1 MHRDSNFQTLSWFT
15 DQYRLGNLD
24 LEPPYQRKSV
34 WNKDYKV
41 YFIDTILRNF
51 PCPTIF
57 LAVEI
62 SATGLTKYR
71 VVDGKQRL
79 LTVIEFANDK
89 FATSMDKGKGG
100 YSEPDYADKYFSQL
114 PDAIKPNFW
123 GYKFTIEYLKDA
135 DREDL
140 NESFDRLNRNV
151 AKLNA
156 QELRHAMY
164 SGEFITFVTQLAD
177 DPFWHDMGQSTT
189 SRIRRMLDIE
199 YVSEIFLVVMHGIK
213 DGREHLDSYYAWYDE
228 EIPDLEENRRK
239 YEVCKNSIANLDL
252 YKTRYRNLA
261 DLYSLWSTMAK
272 LYEENGHRL
281 EIDFE
286 ETRENLLQLAQ
297 DIRADEEDQLV
308 QDYKLAVLQASNSIK
323 SRQIREDIL
332 KTLIVMKGK

>member
-1 MHRDSNFQTLSWFT
+1 MERDSNFQMLSWFT
-15 DQYRLGNLD
+15 DQYRLGNID

-34 WNKDYKV
+34 WNKDYKI

-62 SATGLTKYR
+62 SQTGLIKYR

-79 LTVIEFANDK
+79 LTVIEFINDK
-89 FATSMDKGKGG
+89 FATSADKGKGG
-100 YSEPDYADKYFSQL
+100 YSEPDYSDKYFSQL
-114 PDAIKPNFW
+114 PDSIKPSFW
-123 GYKFTIEYLKDA
+123 GYKFTIEYLKNA

-177 DPFWHDMGQSTT
+177 DPFWHDLGMSTT

-213 DGREHLDSYYAWYDE
+213 DGREHLDGYYAVYDDG
-228 EIPDLEENRRK
+228 IPDLERNRRK
-239 YEVCKNSIANLDL
+239 YEVCKTLIAELDI
-252 YKTRYRNLA
+252 YKERYRNLA
-261 DLYSLWSTMAK
+261 DQYSLWSAMSK
-272 LYEENGHRL
+272 LYDEHSDSL
-281 EIDFE
+281 EIDIE
-286 ETRENLLQLAQ
+286 RTRENLLQFAPKVK
-297 DIRADEEDQLV
+297 EDTKDKLGKA
-308 QDYKLAVLQASNSIK
+308 YTLAVLQASNSIK
-323 SRQIREDIL
+323 SRETRENIL
-332 KTLIVMKGK
+332 KTLIVLKRK

>member
-1 MHRDSNFQTLSWFT
+1 MERDSNFQTLSWFT
-15 DQYRLGNLD
+15 DQYRMGNLD
-24 LEPPYQRKSV
+24 LEPPYQRKSI

-62 SATGLTKYR
+62 SSTGLTKYH

-79 LTVIEFANDK
+79 LTVIEFVNDQ
-89 FATSMDKGKGG
+89 FATSSEKGKGG

-114 PDAIKPNFW
+114 PDSIKPGFW
-123 GYKFTIEYLKDA
+123 GYKFTIEYLKKA
-135 DREDL
+135 NREDL

-164 SGEFITFVTQLAD
+164 SGEFITFMTQLTD
-177 DPFWHDMGQSTT
+177 DPFWHDMGISTT

-213 DGREHLDSYYAWYDE
+213 DGRDHLDGYYAEYDSS
-228 EIPDLEENRRK
+228 IPHLDKTRRK
-239 YEVCKNSIANLDL
+239 YEVCKNLIASLDI
-252 YKTRYRNLA
+252 YKTRYSNLA
-261 DLYSLWSTMAK
+261 DLYSLWSAMSK
-272 LYEENGHRL
+272 LYDERGGKLDVDVEK
-281 EIDFE
+281 
-286 ETRENLLQLAQ
+286 TRRNLLKFV
-297 DIRADEEDQLV
+297 DKVSEDSESTQGKN
-308 QDYKLAVLQASNSIK
+308 YALAVLQASNSIR
-323 SRQIREDIL
+323 SRQVREDIL
-332 KTLIVMKGK
+332 KTLIVVKGK

>member
-1 MHRDSNFQTLSWFT
+1 MDRDSNFQMLSWFI

-62 SATGLTKYR
+62 GLTGITKYR

-79 LTVIEFANDK
+79 LTVIEFINDK
-89 FATSMDKGKGG
+89 FATSVDKGKGG
-100 YSEPDYADKYFSQL
+100 YSDPDSADKYFSQL
-114 PDAIKPNFW
+114 PDSKKPSFW
-123 GYKFTIEYLKDA
+123 GYKFTIEYLKNA

-164 SGEFITFVTQLAD
+164 SGEFITLVTQLAD
-177 DPFWHDMGQSTT
+177 DPFWHDMGISTT

-213 DGREHLDSYYAWYDE
+213 DGRDHLDEYYAVYDNS
-228 EIPDLEENRRK
+228 IPDLDRTRRK
-239 YEVCKNSIANLDL
+239 YEVCKNLIASLDI
-252 YKTRYRNLA
+252 YKTRYSNLA
-261 DLYSLWSTMAK
+261 DLYSLWSAMSK
-272 LYEENGHRL
+272 LYDERENNFKI
-281 EIDFE
+281 ESDK
-286 ETRENLLQLAQ
+286 TRENLIQF
-297 DIRADEEDQLV
+297 ADQVGEDTKDKLGKT
-308 QDYKLAVLQASNSIK
+308 YTLAVLQASNSIR
-323 SRQIREDIL
+323 SRQIREDII
-332 KTLIVMKGK
+332 KGLIVVK